1 MTIGGTGRATA
12 RAAPPP
18 MTRAPQFGSGEPIPG
33 MAGGGSS
40 TVSVPAADGGP
51 LVLPAGARKQIDGEN
66 FPVAMRVLPARLRRG
81 LLALYA
87 YARYVDDIGDEFDG
101 PRVEALHR
109 IADQVRLLYAG
120 GRPDLPVVAGL
131 SVLRDAH
138 GVPAQPFLDL
148 IRANIVDQ
156 QVSRYPT
163 FADLVAYCR
172 LSADP
177 VGRVVLHL
185 VGRPAEHLITLSDRI
200 CTGLQIIEHL
210 QDVGEDYRAGRIYL
224 PQHDLRRYGVAE
236 PALGEPR
243 ASAPLRALLRYQ
255 TDRAVAYLNAG
266 APLVSALHG
275 WGRLAVAGF
284 LAGGRAAAGAIRAA
298 DYDVLGHDCSPSK
311 RGIAAAYLRATVRTP
326 G

>member
-1 MTIGGTGRATA
+1 MTPARERQSGGDPQRATDTSPA
-12 RAAPPP
+12 TAI
-18 MTRAPQFGSGEPIPG
+18 GS
-33 MAGGGSS
+33 
-40 TVSVPAADGGP
+40 ADGS
-51 LVLPAGARKQIDGEN
+51 LVLPATARKHIDEEN
-66 FPVAMRVLPARLRRG
+66 FPVAMRMLPSRLRRG
-81 LLALYA
+81 LLALYS

-101 PRVEALHR
+101 PRVAALQQ

-120 GRPDLPVVAGL
+120 GRPELPVAAGL
-131 SVLRDAH
+131 SVLRDEH

-148 IRANIVDQ
+148 IRANIMDQ
-156 QVSRYPT
+156 QVSRYPA
-163 FADLVAYCR
+163 FADLLAYCR

-185 VGRPAEHLITLSDRI
+185 VGRPAGHLIALSDRV

-210 QDVGEDYRAGRIYL
+210 QDVGEDYRAGRVYL
-224 PQHDLRRYGVAE
+224 PQQDLRRFGVAE
-236 PALGEPR
+236 SEFGEPR
-243 ASAPLRALLRYQ
+243 ASAELRALVRYQ

-298 DYDVLGHDCSPSK
+298 DYDVLAHQCSPSK

>member
-1 MTIGGTGRATA
+1 MPLSGMGVR
-12 RAAPPP
+12 PPD
-18 MTRAPQFGSGEPIPG
+18 
-33 MAGGGSS
+33 
-40 TVSVPAADGGP
+40 PAAQTPDSGSP
-51 LVLPAGARKQIDGEN
+51 LVLPTESRKHIDGEN
-66 FPVAMRVLPARLRRG
+66 FPVALRVLPSRLRRG

-101 PRVEALHR
+101 PRVAALQQ

-120 GRPDLPVVAGL
+120 GRPELPAVAGL
-131 SVLRDAH
+131 ATLREEH

-148 IRANIVDQ
+148 IRANLADQ
-156 QVSRYPT
+156 QVSRYPA
-163 FADLVAYCR
+163 FADLLAYCR

-185 VGRPAEHLITLSDRI
+185 VGAPAEHLVTLSDRI

-210 QDVGEDYRAGRIYL
+210 QDVGEDYRSGRVYL
-224 PQHDLRRYGVAE
+224 PQQDLGRFGVPE
-236 PALGEPR
+236 SALGSSR
-243 ASAPLRALLRYQ
+243 ASADLRALVRYQ

-266 APLVSALHG
+266 APLVSGLHG

-284 LAGGRAAAGAIRAA
+284 LAGGRAAAAAIRAV
-298 DYDVLGHDCSPSK
+298 DYDVLAHDCSPSK